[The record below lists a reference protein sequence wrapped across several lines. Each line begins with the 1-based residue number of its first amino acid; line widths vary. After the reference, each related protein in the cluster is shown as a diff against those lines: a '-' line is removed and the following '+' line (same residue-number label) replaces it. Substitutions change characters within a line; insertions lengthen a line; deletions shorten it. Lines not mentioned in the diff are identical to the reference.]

1 MWETILMGF
10 LRRDGVRRPRCIPQR
25 PGGVA
30 PCRGWVAGAWE
41 KWWRRGESNP
51 RPNKSHN
58 SVYVRSLALKDS
70 PPPLPPDRATLV
82 ARILLV
88 LAPPPGSPDLAP
100 ACYRR
105 L

>member
-1 MWETILMGF
+1 MTPGE
-10 LRRDGVRRPRCIPQR
+10 RRSRI
-25 PGGVA
+25 
-30 PCRGWVAGAWE
+30 
-41 KWWRRGESNP
+41 KWWRWGESNP

-58 SVYVRSLALKDS
+58 SFYVCSRALKDS

-82 ARILLV
+82 ARILLI

-105 L
+105 LHPLTGIRVKTWLNYAASA